1 MITSIDD
8 IISKDDINRV
18 IKTKNYIII
27 IKEDSVDKT
36 IRELIINNVKQEYI
50 DYEELKL

>member
-1 MITSIDD
+1 MITNIDN

-27 IKEDSVDKT
+27 IKEDSIGKT
-36 IRELIINNVKQEYI
+36 IREIIINEIKQEYI
-50 DYEELKL
+50 DYEELEL